1 MALRFFMATGWY
13 MQTLVVSWT
22 IWSITHDPLMLGMVG
37 LAEAVPAIGTALPMG
52 YLVDKLEKKRAI
64 VFAASVILVSAICTG
79 VAVQTASIAAIG
91 QPTTITILL
100 AMVVLNG
107 LARALYSPSMF
118 SVLSTVASVEIMP
131 RAAAMSSAAWQ
142 GAMMIVPMTAGILYG
157 SFGAFVAAI
166 VTISFMFIGTAAI
179 IYIPRIPPT
188 PHISRGSLLANVS
201 IGLRFIFSNQ
211 IILGALSLDMFA
223 VLFGGAVALLPVFAD
238 NILHVDAGGLG
249 MLRAAP
255 SLGSVITM
263 AWLSLHPP
271 TKNTG
276 RILLYAVSAFGV
288 ATICFALST
297 NFVLSLA
304 ILACIGAADAV
315 SVVVRHTIL
324 QLHTPEDMRGRVSA
338 ANTMFIS
345 SSNEIGSLESGVAA
359 SLMGTV
365 PSVVFGGVMT
375 LVVVSVIAL
384 KAPLL
389 RRMRLG
395 SE

>member
-1 MALRFFMATGWY
+1 
-13 MQTLVVSWT
+13 MQTLIVSWT

-37 LAEAVPAIGTALPMG
+37 LAEAIPAIGTALPMG

-64 VFAASVILVSAICTG
+64 IIATSFILLSAACTAVSVQPESISVVGQSA
-79 VAVQTASIAAIG
+79 
-91 QPTTITILL
+91 TITILL
-100 AMVVLNG
+100 AMVVING

-118 SVLSTVASVEIMP
+118 SVLSSVASVEIMP

-142 GAMMIVPMTAGILYG
+142 GAMMIGPMVAGILYG
-157 SFGAFVAAI
+157 AYGALTAVSVTLFFMVVGAI
-166 VTISFMFIGTAAI
+166 AI

-188 PHISRGSLLANVS
+188 PHASRGSLLANVS

-255 SLGSVITM
+255 SLGSVVTM

-304 ILACIGAADAV
+304 ILAIIGAVDAV

-324 QLHTPEDMRGRVSA
+324 QIHTPEDMRGRVSA

-345 SSNEIGSLESGVAA
+345 SSNEIGALESGVAA

-389 RRMRLG
+389 RHMRLG
-395 SE
+395 DE